1 MEDQHTSK
9 ESSSILSGLPYYGM
23 QHFILTV
30 FHLANEEGMLI
41 YWRLVES
48 VPIQEFYTHTLLQ
61 VLLVEYNIKRTGL
74 NFNLLAIK
82 ILTRKNVL
90 QYG

>member
-1 MEDQHTSK
+1 MACSTLYE
-9 ESSSILSGLPYYGM
+9 LS
-23 QHFILTV
+23 FIWLFTKKALT
-30 FHLANEEGMLI
+30 

-48 VPIQEFYTHTLLQ
+48 VPIQEFYTRMLLQ
-61 VLLVEYNIKRTGL
+61 VLLVEYNINRTGL